1 MSYIKTKSETCSLII
16 VDEQLYVSNN
26 PNIEDGE
33 TADGEIVLQLID
45 NGRKL
50 FINAGGKNDG
60 IELNEIQ
67 LSILNNFLCGLFN

>member
-1 MSYIKTKSETCSLII
+1 MSYIKTKSETSSLII

-50 FINAGGKNDG
+50 FINAGGENDG

-67 LSILNNFLCGLFN
+67 LSILKNFLSGVFN